1 MLFGLT
7 ASIDRCKPIRSPIL
21 PDVIDLPAFAQD
33 DLVIGQVAVVSET
46 GDPTAP
52 TTTVAVTGSN
62 KIALTDGRSVI
73 YADAT
78 INPVTPPNVLNFNL
92 SVAGTEL
99 DTAFAATTDDFIVAF
114 FEVRATA
121 GGEDVLLL
129 REAVTINKTA
139 T

>member
-1 MLFGLT
+1 MLLGLT
-7 ASIDRCKPIRSPIL
+7 VSISRRKAIRSPIL

-33 DLVIGQVAVVSET
+33 DLIIGQIGVVSET

-52 TTTVAVTGSN
+52 TTPVTVSGSN
-62 KIALTDGRSVI
+62 KIALTDGVDVI
-73 YADAT
+73 YADAS
-78 INPVTPPNVLNFNL
+78 IDPVTPPNLLNF
-92 SVAGTEL
+92 SMTVDSPIL
-99 DTAFAATTDDFIVAF
+99 DAAMLLLAEDYITAF

-121 GGEDVLLL
+121 EGEDVLIL